1 MDNIPHG
8 FEVSEEFSVKWIHPN
23 YYTDLK
29 HLGSGSFSNVSMA
42 HNKLSNSTV
51 AIKKL
56 RKPFSSLMDI
66 KRTYREVCL
75 LKHMN
80 HKNVIDLVDIF
91 TTAICKNDLV
101 DLYLVSTYYPKD
113 LRLKTD
119 TEEIKLPLIKSLV
132 YQIFSG
138 LYYIHSAGVIH
149 RDLKPSNIGVTADN
163 CIKIMDFGLARQV
176 NNQKMTGYVQSR
188 WYRAPEIILN
198 WEKYNLTADVW
209 SVGCILGEML
219 IKKPVIKGNDYTD
232 QVKQILRL
240 VGTPDYEMLKKFTY
254 DKAVTMI
261 KKLGTFV
268 KQDYASLFETKD
280 EDTLDLLDQV
290 FTLDVDNRITVV
302 QAMKHNFFADYFKQT
317 DLISANQYCDKYS
330 DMELNQGEWMGL
342 IFEEIKEFNFKR
354 KTLALI

>member
-1 MDNIPHG
+1 MDHTPPG
-8 FEVSEEFSVKWIHPN
+8 FEVSETFGVKWTHPN
-23 YYTDLK
+23 YYTCLEY
-29 HLGSGSFSNVSMA
+29 LGSGSFSNVSKA

-56 RKPFSSLMDI
+56 RDPFSSLMDI
-66 KRTYREVCL
+66 KRIYREVCL

-80 HKNVIDLVDIF
+80 HKNVIDLIDIF

-138 LYYIHSAGVIH
+138 LHYIHSAGVIH
-149 RDLKPSNIGVTADN
+149 RDLKPSNIGVTVDN

-176 NNQKMTGYVQSR
+176 NLKMTGYVQSR

-198 WEKYNLTADVW
+198 WEQYNQTADVW

-219 IKKPVIKGNDYTD
+219 IKRPVIKGNNFAD

-240 VGTPDYEMLKKFTY
+240 VGTPDYEMMKKFTC

-261 KKLGTFV
+261 KKFGTFV
-268 KQDYASLFETKD
+268 KQDYTSLFETKD
-280 EDTLDLLDQV
+280 EDTLDLLDQI
-290 FTLDVDNRITVV
+290 FKLDVDNRITVA
-302 QAMKHNFFADYFKQT
+302 QAMKHNFFVDYFKQT
-317 DLISANQYCDKYS
+317 DFISSTQYCDKYS
-330 DMELNQGEWMGL
+330 EMELNETEWMGL
-342 IFEEIKEFNFKR
+342 IFEEIKEFNSKR
-354 KTLALI
+354 KNLT